1 MLMTIMHLKEEL
13 DTRYCE
19 DIEEYEIKHIE
30 KDLMAV
36 YKYLTIEWAEYMK
49 YLSKNYPSLYCKAL
63 INNPFDNRDKR
74 IKDKCFLESIK

>member
-1 MLMTIMHLKEEL
+1 
-13 DTRYCE
+13 
-19 DIEEYEIKHIE
+19 
-30 KDLMAV
+30 MAV